1 MASHS
6 LSVWDDF
13 VEHNYHEH
21 WEKVKVLV
29 AQSCPTLFNPM
40 DCTSLG
46 SSVHGIFQVRILEW
60 VAIPFSRGSS
70 QPRNQ
75 NGSSALQVDSLPSE
89 PPRKPSSDWLGA
101 VESHQEE
108 SWVSLDTV
116 APHRCIL
123 SLLWPHQRR
132 KQLAEEGYP
141 LRRFHL
147 CSSLFS
153 RVWRVR
159 QDRGYLGCR
168 RRLPEALLEG
178 TNASI
183 R

>member
-1 MASHS
+1 MLLHIR
-6 LSVWDDF
+6 LVHHFPLLHRMNIPWCIYLF
-13 VEHNYHEH
+13 YHWCMLGLPNLGQRWIILCYPED
-21 WEKVKVLV
+21 L
-29 AQSCPTLFNPM
+29 PNP
-40 DCTSLG
+40 
-46 SSVHGIFQVRILEW
+46 GIG
-60 VAIPFSRGSS
+60 P
-70 QPRNQ
+70 
-75 NGSSALQVDSLPSE
+75 GSSALQVDSLPSE
-89 PPRKPSSDWLGA
+89 PPGKPNSNWLGA

-108 SWVSLDTV
+108 GWVSSGTV
-116 APHRCIL
+116 APHRRTL
-123 SLLWPHQRR
+123 SLLWPHQRT

-141 LRRFHL
+141 LRHFHL